1 MSACSCI
8 LTAYRRQKEIWM
20 RVFVTGGSGFV
31 GTAIVEDLI
40 GAGHSVLALARS
52 EKAAAQLRSA
62 GAVVQ
67 AGDLADLDGLRR
79 GALETDAV
87 IHAAFQLDLADWA
100 KGGELDRRAIEALG
114 AAIAGSKRLLV
125 VSSGAF
131 GIDTTGLIGEATEE
145 SGPRTGHPRVTETA
159 AAEAASRG
167 ARVAVVRLGVVHGD
181 GDRHFLPALIAVA
194 RAKERSAYV
203 GDGAQRWPVVHVR
216 DAAEAYRL
224 VLERGAP
231 GARYHAIA
239 EGGIRVRDIAS
250 VIARKLD
257 VPLVSQSPE
266 EAAAHFGPLAL
277 FVGTDRPTSSVRTRE
292 ELGWA
297 PHHPGLLEDLD
308 KGTYFQTPA

>member
-1 MSACSCI
+1 
-8 LTAYRRQKEIWM
+8 M

-40 GAGHSVLALARS
+40 RAGHSVLALARS
-52 EKAAAQLRSA
+52 EQSAAQLRSA
-62 GAVVQ
+62 GAVVH
-67 AGDLADLDGLRR
+67 AGDLADLDSLRR
-79 GALETDAV
+79 GALEADAV

-100 KGGELDRRAIEALG
+100 KGGELDRRAIEAIG
-114 AAIAGSKRLLV
+114 GAIAGSKRLLV

-131 GIDTTGLIGEATEE
+131 AIDTTGLGSDAEATEE
-145 SGPRTGHPRVTETA
+145 TGALTGHPRVTETA
-159 AAEAASRG
+159 AAEAAARG

-181 GDRHFLPALIAVA
+181 GDRHFIPALVAVA
-194 RAKERSAYV
+194 RAKGRSAYV
-203 GDGAQRWPVVHVR
+203 GDGAQRWPVVHLR

-239 EGGIRVRDIAS
+239 EGGIRVRDIAG

-266 EAAAHFGPLAL
+266 EAAAHFGPLSL

-292 ELGWA
+292 ELGWS
-297 PHHPGLLEDLD
+297 PRHPGLLEDLET
-308 KGTYFQTPA
+308 GTYF